1 MTVGVILVTG
11 GSGQLAQALARAGA
25 SAAAGAGSA
34 GGGTVARRVEVI
46 GRPAFDFERP
56 DSLAAAIRA
65 HRPALVVNAAA
76 YTAVDAAEAAP
87 DEAARANASG
97 PGVVAETCRELGIP
111 LVHISTDYVF
121 DGVKGAPY
129 VETDATNPTGVYG
142 ATKLAGE
149 RAVLAA
155 WPEAVILRTSW
166 VYAASGKNFLLTM
179 LNAAR
184 RVPKL
189 RVVADQAGCPTN
201 ADDLAAATLAVA
213 GRLLAGSANGGREQ
227 GLGGI
232 YHATGQG
239 ETTWH
244 GFATAIFA
252 DAARHGWPVPAVDAI
267 ATADWPTP
275 ARRPPDSRLDCG
287 KLDLVFGVSLPAWR
301 ESLGP
306 AVARA
311 CASLPGAAT
320 SEAQTRAAM
329 SPG

>member
-1 MTVGVILVTG
+1 MVRVTAGTILVTG

-25 SAAAGAGSA
+25 G
-34 GGGTVARRVEVI
+34 RVMVV

-56 DSLAAAIRA
+56 DTLSEAIQS
-65 HRPALVVNAAA
+65 HLPALVVNAAA

-87 DEAARANASG
+87 EEAARANASG
-97 PGVVAETCRELGIP
+97 PGLVAATCQEMGIP
-111 LVHISTDYVF
+111 LVHVSTDYVF
-121 DGVKGAPY
+121 DGLKGTSY
-129 VETDATNPTGVYG
+129 TEDDATNPTGVYG

-155 WPEAVILRTSW
+155 HPEAVVLRTSW
-166 VYAASGKNFLLTM
+166 VYAATGKNFLVTM

-184 RVPKL
+184 RARRL
-189 RVVADQAGCPTN
+189 RVVADQTGCPTN

-213 GRLLAGSANGGREQ
+213 DRLLAHAASRGREQ
-227 GLGGI
+227 GLSGI

-252 DAARHGWPVPAVDAI
+252 HAAQHGWPAPPVDAI

-275 ARRPPDSRLDCG
+275 ARRPPYSRLDCS
-287 KLDLVFGVSLPAWR
+287 KLDATFGVSLPDWQ

-306 AVARA
+306 AVTRA
-311 CASLPGAAT
+311 CAAFATAA
-320 SEAQTRAAM
+320 A
-329 SPG
+329 